1 MLNSSFGSLYDSTP
15 VRVPKN
21 QNITLMG
28 DAHFQEDGRL
38 CLTST
43 SSSPPP
49 SSSSFIGVGR
59 ALYTDPIRFKNSSNN
74 PTTASFI
81 SKFTFTII
89 PDFSRYHPLFGD
101 GFTFIIASKS
111 NTIGNAF
118 GYMGLSNQSSQD
130 QGIYIAVE
138 FDTCFDPTL
147 EDISDNHIGIDVSSV
162 LSYPIVD
169 STPTGFSLKNVSK
182 TTIWIE
188 YSDPEKLMK
197 IWLSYDAES
206 IPIRPILAAR
216 MDLSTYIDELMF
228 VGFTAS
234 SGKLGSSKHIIHSW
248 QFKTYPSPFDTSFS
262 LHSMEEGSDLA
273 DGSGST
279 LWLLLGTL
287 ICTAISRIMIMF
299 FSHDQIVGADQTT
312 FDVLTDAPENPKKTV
327 DGNNIEARRNVVNE
341 TPRLTKGTIKE
352 ALRSFQLEE
361 IIEWF
366 KSEIENKKVNL
377 TIPVDGKTKGHYCGI
392 IADLI
397 KERDSLVS
405 EKAELD
411 KKVVKAGLQRKSK
424 AELEDMLLQVKTKA

>member
-1 MLNSSFGSLYDSTP
+1 MLNSSFSSLFDSTP

-38 CLTST
+38 FLTST

-49 SSSSFIGVGR
+49 SSSSFIRVGR
-59 ALYTDPIRFKNSSNN
+59 ALYTDPIRFMNSSNN

-81 SKFTFTII
+81 SKSTFTIT

-118 GYMGLSNQSSQD
+118 GYMGLSNQSSQE
-130 QGIYIAVE
+130 QGTYIAVE
-138 FDTCFDPTL
+138 FDTSFDPNL
-147 EDISDNHIGIDVSSV
+147 EDVSDNHIGIDVSSV

-197 IWLSYDAES
+197 IWLSYDAEA

-216 MDLSTYIDELMF
+216 MDLSTYIEELMF

-234 SGKLGSSKHIIHSW
+234 SGKFGSSRHIIHSW
-248 QFKTYPSPFDTSFS
+248 HFKTYPSPFDTSFS
-262 LHSMEEGSDLA
+262 LRSKEEGSDLA
-273 DGSGST
+273 GGAGST
-279 LWLLLGTL
+279 LMMIFGAL
-287 ICTAISRIMIMF
+287 ICMLIIRMMF
-299 FSHDQIVGADQTT
+299 FSRDRSVGADQITSSA
-312 FDVLTDAPENPKKTV
+312 LTDAPVVATKNPTKIVDVKK
-327 DGNNIEARRNVVNE
+327 NKARRNDNG
-341 TPRLTKGTIKE
+341 RLPATAPAPISEKEAEVMAFCIAQAKGVTQMSASLSKGTIDNARDKF
-352 ALRSFQLEE
+352 LRLLE
-361 IIEWF
+361 
-366 KSEIENKKVNL
+366 KMPKQ
-377 TIPVDGKTKGHYCGI
+377 P
-392 IADLI
+392 
-397 KERDSLVS
+397 
-405 EKAELD
+405 
-411 KKVVKAGLQRKSK
+411 
-424 AELEDMLLQVKTKA
+424 

>member
-130 QGIYIAVE
+130 QGTYIAVE

-216 MDLSTYIDELMF
+216 MDLSTYIEELMF

-248 QFKTYPSPFDTSFS
+248 HFKTYPSPFDTSFS
-262 LHSMEEGSDLA
+262 LHSTEEGSDLA

-299 FSHDQIVGADQTT
+299 FSHDQIVDADQTT
-312 FDVLTDAPENPKKTV
+312 FDALTDAPVVATKNPTKKV
-327 DGNNIEARRNVVNE
+327 DVKKNKARRNDKG
-341 TPRLTKGTIKE
+341 RLPATAPAPISKEEAEVIAFRIAEAKRVTEMRKSLSKGTIDNARDKYVG
-352 ALRSFQLEE
+352 LR
-361 IIEWF
+361 
-366 KSEIENKKVNL
+366 
-377 TIPVDGKTKGHYCGI
+377 GKMPK
-392 IADLI
+392 LP
-397 KERDSLVS
+397 
-405 EKAELD
+405 
-411 KKVVKAGLQRKSK
+411 
-424 AELEDMLLQVKTKA
+424 